1 MPRKVTIAKTTEIA
15 PGERIV
21 LEVERTGL
29 WLAVFN
35 VEGQFFAIEDRCTH
49 DDGPLGDGEIDGFE
63 VECPRHGA
71 RFDVRTGD
79 ALTMPA
85 VKPVPSFPLEVVGED
100 ILIEIE

>member
-1 MPRKVTIAKTTEIA
+1 MTRKVKVAQTTEIA

-21 LEVERTGL
+21 VEVERTGL
-29 WLAVFN
+29 WIVIFN
-35 VEGQFFAIEDRCTH
+35 VEGQFFAIEDVCTH

-85 VKPVPSFPLEVVGED
+85 VKPVSSFPLEVDGEG